1 MRGIMQIRHVI
12 VGIASLVLIV
22 PLVACSSSPK
32 TPVAS
37 TAAQA
42 PFTVGLSFDPTPP
55 KVGTEQFT
63 VTVSDGTGAP
73 VTGAKVQILPS
84 YESVPGGHL
93 IPKTGM
99 GSISAPLDA
108 KDVGDGTYTA
118 SMDVPK
124 AVYWTFTADATIGDT
139 IVSVQRGVQV
149 AGQ

>member
-1 MRGIMQIRHVI
+1 MHTQHVI
-12 VGIASLVLIV
+12 LRIATLLLVV
-22 PLVACSSSPK
+22 PLAACSSNSPK
-32 TPVAS
+32 SPVAS

-42 PFTVGLSFDPTPP
+42 PYTVGLSFDPTPP

-63 VTVSDGTGAP
+63 VTVSDNTGAP

-99 GSISAPLDA
+99 GGVSAPLDA

-149 AGQ
+149 AAQ